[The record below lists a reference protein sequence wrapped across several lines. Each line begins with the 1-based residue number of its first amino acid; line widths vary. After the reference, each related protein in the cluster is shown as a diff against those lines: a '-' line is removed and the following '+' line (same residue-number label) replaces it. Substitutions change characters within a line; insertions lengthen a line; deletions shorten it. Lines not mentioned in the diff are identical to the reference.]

1 MAERNFLGRATGR
14 AGERLLLGS
23 NNYDR
28 RTGQF
33 RNVMPGLIGRAAQT
47 VIGAFG
53 GPLIGAI
60 AGRGINKLVD
70 RFGSDPE
77 FVQPESIPISI
88 DSGAP
93 SSFQNRVA
101 APSPMTVSNLGLGA
115 QSPGGDWRG
124 YLQGAGSVNNFGNQ
138 SFMRPGSFT
147 NWSPTS
153 GWGQQLMA
161 QQPADGSL
169 AGFGNN
175 VGGFLSGGARSGSGG
190 VRSPVASSGS
200 RAGLTRSGGSA
211 AGWVT
216 AINQGEIL
224 GQFQGDPERYTRKA

>member
-1 MAERNFLGRATGR
+1 MAEGQGAVRSFLGRLPGMAIN
-14 AGERLLLGS
+14 RLSPGS
-23 NNYDR
+23 AYDSRGNYLHN
-28 RTGQF
+28 G
-33 RNVMPGLIGRAAQT
+33 GRAAAAT
-47 VIGAFG
+47 VAKIAANTFIPGAGAVVDKILSGWVNRGANYGIGDVSREG
-53 GPLIGAI
+53 
-60 AGRGINKLVD
+60 
-70 RFGSDPE
+70 
-77 FVQPESIPISI
+77 IPIY
-88 DSGAP
+88 GAP
-93 SSFQNRVA
+93 QSRGGAASA
-101 APSPMTVSNLGLGA
+101 APPTANLGLGA

-161 QQPADGSL
+161 QQPTDGSL

-175 VGGFLSGGARSGSGG
+175 VGGFLSGGARSGGGG

-224 GQFQGDPERYTRKA
+224 GQFQGDPERYTRAS

>member
-1 MAERNFLGRATGR
+1 MADKPGAVRNFVGRLVQGALPG
-14 AGERLLLGS
+14 
-23 NNYDR
+23 NNYDPT
-28 RTGQF
+28 TGRF
-33 RNVMPGLIGRAAQT
+33 KNIMSGIGGAAAG
-47 VIGAFG
+47 IGASMFFG
-53 GPLIGAI
+53 PVAGAAVRKGADYLIDRAGNRIGDPQRESLPVNGGSVNPGYTGA
-60 AGRGINKLVD
+60 VTM
-70 RFGSDPE
+70 P
-77 FVQPESIPISI
+77 
-88 DSGAP
+88 
-93 SSFQNRVA
+93 
-101 APSPMTVSNLGLGA
+101 TVGNLGLGA

-161 QQPADGSL
+161 QPPTDGSL

-175 VGGFLSGGARSGSGG
+175 VGGFLSGGARSGGGG

-224 GQFQGDPERYTRKA
+224 GQFQGDPERYTRAS